1 MLKAQDCLLGTLYG
15 RYGQQKW
22 MWYIARNSV
31 FEPLCIVKF
40 NMAIVKNYKCK
51 LNLVKLAYFCITNK
65 YYVLRYI
72 NFPNLKQANKNK
84 NNMKVTWFESWD

>member
-31 FEPLCIVKF
+31 FEPLCIGKF

-51 LNLVKLAYFCITNK
+51 LNLVKLAISVSQINTTYLGTFISPIWNK
-65 YYVLRYI
+65 QI
-72 NFPNLKQANKNK
+72 KTKIIWK
-84 NNMKVTWFESWD
+84 